1 MKQKTGQI
9 LGFIVGVALAIGL
22 DQWTKYLAVAGLKG
36 KDAYVIWDGVF
47 ELQYL
52 ENRGAAFG
60 MMQGKQFFF
69 FVVAAVVIIAAAWL
83 LWRMPVSKRYLPLL
97 VCLCL
102 VVAGAIGNMID
113 RVSLGYVVDF
123 LYFKL
128 IDFPIFNVADCYVT
142 VATAAAAV
150 LIMFSYKEEELA
162 VFARKG
168 GKGRKPEEKTDG
180 DEEQ

>member
-36 KDAYVIWDGVF
+36 KDAYVIWNGVF

-69 FVVAAVVIIAAAWL
+69 LFAQQRKIRPALQNFSQMFFSSIRPANFPALYSQVID
-83 LWRMPVSKRYLPLL
+83 LP
-97 VCLCL
+97 
-102 VVAGAIGNMID
+102 G
-113 RVSLGYVVDF
+113 
-123 LYFKL
+123 
-128 IDFPIFNVADCYVT
+128 
-142 VATAAAAV
+142 
-150 LIMFSYKEEELA
+150 
-162 VFARKG
+162 
-168 GKGRKPEEKTDG
+168 
-180 DEEQ
+180 